1 MIFRVGTEKAS
12 RVAVSAFG
20 LHNHRS
26 PVTAPTHATFPA
38 HSVISTPLERTS
50 VPVLSTHSPSPSAAP
65 AHTPI
70 TWPQHLG
77 HQNVST
83 PLIVARS
90 LRKGLCSRVRDVTC
104 YGPTAHGGVLVLR
117 NGTEM
122 AFSQRST
129 KTLRCRQHRAHR
141 VNVEREH
148 RRDGHRVH
156 AAALCDGLHRLRHL
170 RIQRGRCGQLF

>member
-1 MIFRVGTEKAS
+1 MIFGTRGKSITRCGERFRVYTTTAHPSPPPLTPHSCTQRHLHSS
-12 RVAVSAFG
+12 RAHLRPRAV
-20 LHNHRS
+20 
-26 PVTAPTHATFPA
+26 
-38 HSVISTPLERTS
+38 HSD
-50 VPVLSTHSPSPSAAP
+50 SPSPSAAP

-104 YGPTAHGGVLVLR
+104 YGPTANGGVLVLR